1 MESVEGPSTWVH
13 CSRPSACQAHEYY
26 YYYPQYDREIHHKK
40 RNLPRSQ
47 MATFADEVF
56 PDKLQSRSV
65 HSFTLFSYKLST
77 GHTEILSAKLEAK
90 KESEDSSTPA
100 INTKTEN
107 PRL

>member
-26 YYYPQYDREIHHKK
+26 YYYPQYDREIHHEK

-65 HSFTLFSYKLST
+65 
-77 GHTEILSAKLEAK
+77 
-90 KESEDSSTPA
+90 TPSRYFLTNYLMV
-100 INTKTEN
+100 IQKYYLLN
-107 PRL
+107 